1 MPLQAKRERALVGLF
16 VLVVAGLLVAT
27 LFSMGGVL
35 GRSGRVYR
43 AYFKNA
49 GGLGPGSEV
58 RYAGGPPVGRVTA
71 VRTNFQ
77 NPGRIE
83 IVFRVDDQVPV
94 KVDSKAK
101 ISSLGPLGDNFL
113 GIVPGSATAP
123 RAPSDTVLTGMDYAS
138 FDDLTSKI
146 NELAP
151 QASALLINLN
161 SRVTELQETLRRV
174 NGLLDANNR
183 ANIAASLANV
193 RGMLAEDR
201 PTLHSTLNNVNNT
214 SSKLAPLID
223 DFKSAANQ
231 ANITLSH
238 VDETVMEDRPDLRQ
252 AVSELRATL
261 ASASDLTDQ
270 LNSTLNTNS
279 DNLDVIIANLRD
291 VTENLKAFT
300 ERIKTRPASL
310 IRSSTPPE
318 HVPGQSSKQP
328 NRR

>member
-16 VLVVAGLLVAT
+16 VLLTAGLLVAT
-27 LFSMGGVL
+27 LFSMSGVFGRGG
-35 GRSGRVYR
+35 RIYR

-58 RYAGGPPVGRVTA
+58 RYAGGPPIGRVTM
-71 VRTNFQ
+71 VRTDPQ
-77 NPGRIE
+77 DPSRME
-83 IVFRVDDQVPV
+83 IDFRVGDQVPV
-94 KVDSKAK
+94 KIDSRAK

-113 GIVPGSATAP
+113 GIVPGSAMAP
-123 RAPSDTVLTGMDYAS
+123 QALSGTVLVGMDYAS

-151 QASALLINLN
+151 HATVLLVNLN
-161 SRVTELQETLRRV
+161 ARVTELQETLKRV
-174 NGLLDANNR
+174 NGLLDTTNR
-183 ANIAASLANV
+183 ANIAASLADV
-193 RGMLAEDR
+193 RGMLAENR
-201 PTLHSTLNNVNNT
+201 PALHSTLNNVNNT

-223 DFKSAANQ
+223 DFKSTANQ

-238 VDETVMEDRPDLRQ
+238 IDETLMEDRPDLRQ

-261 ASASDLTDQ
+261 ASASALTDQ

-310 IRSSTPPE
+310 VRSSAPPE
-318 HVPGQSSKQP
+318 HVPGQSPKQP